1 MIRNLAIAALRAA
14 HRVKR
19 SAALIIVPHFISSIR
34 GSLSLRRASGN
45 FHMRSLSER
54 NKGLL
59 GLSLNQFLPLVYS
72 RPRFNAEL
80 SRCHKSL
87 LFLRCRS
94 CCVMTYQGYLHLI
107 QNGMPP
113 PGGVL
118 GLIFVG
124 YVLLAPQRPYPILV
138 AFGQICNF
146 PDPNLVTF
154 LFYVSTLS
162 IL

>member
-19 SAALIIVPHFISSIR
+19 SAALTIVPLI
-34 GSLSLRRASGN
+34 LSLPFVGHFLCSALVGMFTCARAFYSFLIISKG
-45 FHMRSLSER
+45 

-72 RPRFNAEL
+72 RLRFYAEL

-87 LFLRCRS
+87 LFLRRRS

-113 PGGVL
+113 PGGGTWVNFCWVCAA
-118 GLIFVG
+118 GPSA
-124 YVLLAPQRPYPILV
+124 LLPHYS
-138 AFGQICNF
+138 
-146 PDPNLVTF
+146 
-154 LFYVSTLS
+154 LFCG
-162 IL
+162 